1 MVIKSTKLNTTL
13 ISPND
18 SAFFFRVYS
27 MRNQMPAY
35 RLEQVGDFGYEYEK
49 GTDTTTT
56 RTTRGAKTNT
66 TRNGDD
72 TKQLTF
78 TTFEAGSVEAHSV
91 LEWAFRNGEL
101 VEVWEVTPTIT
112 ADGVTILDNN
122 GEPVPAGWMPDKY
135 WVGTPNAD
143 SYSNNGGDASRSHE
157 WTIDLES
164 FHDNSW
170 IQPIEWNLNDGASYP
185 NASLETYSATDNP
198 SNTVR
203 DTNVDEVQAS
213 ADASQQADVVTA

>member
-1 MVIKSTKLNTTL
+1 LIKTTKLDTTL

-35 RLEQVGDFGYEYEK
+35 RLEQVGDFAYDYEK

-56 RTTRGAKTNT
+56 RTTRGVKSNT

-78 TTFEAGSVEAHSV
+78 TTFEAGSVEAHEI
-91 LEWAFRNGEL
+91 LDYAFRHGEL

-122 GEPVPAGWMPDKY
+122 GDPVPAGWMPDKY

-143 SYSNNGGDASRSHE
+143 SYSNNAGDSSRSHE

-170 IQPIEWNLNDGASYP
+170 IEPIEWSFGDDKTYQ
-185 NASLETYSATDNP
+185 NASLEAYTATDNP
-198 SNTVR
+198 THTVR
-203 DTNVDEVQAS
+203 DTNMDEAQPS
-213 ADASQQADVVTA
+213 GEETQHAD